1 MKLMAVLVA
10 FLGSGIIVATL
21 LTWLVRH
28 VANRYGLSFAP
39 SSSRHLHSS
48 PIPRLGGVAIFFT
61 FLVLYAIY
69 RFAGSRD
76 WLPQPL
82 NSDVLKVIVPATGLF
97 LVGLFDDLRG
107 LTAKV
112 KLLAQIAGG
121 CCLFYSGL
129 HFISFNWHGAPA
141 VVNSGI
147 SLLATVFWVVLVCN
161 AINLIDGLDGLAS
174 GAALFSMATIFTV
187 ALAQGRS
194 GVAVATLVLGGAIL
208 GFLIF
213 NFNPASIFLGDCGSL
228 FVGFMLSGFVLAEA
242 QRQQTITDSIAI
254 PLISLAVP
262 LTDTA
267 LSVLRRFLSGHSL
280 FGADKEHIHHK
291 LLELGMTQHQVVWI
305 LYGASAACAVLSL
318 SLLHPSHLMVVPV
331 AGIFLLLVFFGVRK
345 LGYHELAEF
354 QRVWKRVAQ
363 QKRVFARDIAMRKA
377 TAELPKLH
385 NFDRV
390 LQVLENCLRQDFDG
404 FELAL
409 DAASFGDGPRPC
421 NAIIQRAWRNGYQE
435 KMVLTLELSTPR
447 HGLVG
452 RISCHRQMGSG
463 WLVDTDLLVGSLQ
476 NALGVA
482 IDNCMSRSE
491 KPLFEIYTIDPWGA
505 KDAHYAESQYPA
517 FAPTALPPETEF
529 ASASGDD

>member
-1 MKLMAVLVA
+1 MKLMAVFVV
-10 FLGSGIIVATL
+10 FLCSGIIVATL

-69 RFAGSRD
+69 RFAGSRG
-76 WLPQPL
+76 WIAQPL
-82 NSDVLKVIVPATGLF
+82 NSDVFKVMVPAIGLF

-129 HFISFNWHGAPA
+129 HFISFHWHGAPA
-141 VVNSGI
+141 IVNSGI
-147 SLLATVFWVVLVCN
+147 SLLTTVFWVVLVCN

-194 GVAVATLVLGGAIL
+194 GVVIATVVLGGAIL

-242 QRQQTITDSIAI
+242 QKQQTITDSIAI

-280 FGADKEHIHHK
+280 FGADREHIHHK
-291 LLELGMTQHQVVWI
+291 LLELGLTQRQVVWV
-305 LYGASAACAVLSL
+305 LYGVSAACAVLSL

-354 QRVWKRVAQ
+354 QRVWKRVVQ
-363 QKRVFARDIAMRKA
+363 QKRVFARDITIRKA
-377 TAELPKLH
+377 TAELPKLY
-385 NFDRV
+385 NFERV
-390 LQVLENCLRQDFDG
+390 IQVLENCLRQDFDG

-435 KMVLTLELSTPR
+435 KMVLTLELSTPS

-452 RISCHRQMGSG
+452 KISCHRQMGSG
-463 WLVDTDLLVGSLQ
+463 WLVDTDLLAGSLQ
-476 NALGVA
+476 SALGVA

-491 KPLFEIYTIDPWGA
+491 KPLFEIYTINPWGA

-517 FAPTALPPETEF
+517 FAPTALPPDTEF

>member
-1 MKLMAVLVA
+1 MKLMAVFVV
-10 FLGSGIIVATL
+10 FLCSGIIVATL

-69 RFAGSRD
+69 RFAGSRG
-76 WLPQPL
+76 WIAQPL
-82 NSDVLKVIVPATGLF
+82 NSDVFKVMVPAIGLF

-129 HFISFNWHGAPA
+129 HFISFHWHGAPA
-141 VVNSGI
+141 SVNSGI
-147 SLLATVFWVVLVCN
+147 SLLTTVFWVVLVCN

-194 GVAVATLVLGGAIL
+194 GVVIATVVLGGAIL

-242 QRQQTITDSIAI
+242 QKQQTITDSIAI

-280 FGADKEHIHHK
+280 FGADREHIHHK
-291 LLELGMTQHQVVWI
+291 LLELGLTQRQVVWV
-305 LYGASAACAVLSL
+305 LYGVSAACAVLSL

-354 QRVWKRVAQ
+354 HRVWKRVGQ
-363 QKRVFARDIAMRKA
+363 QKQVFARDIAVRKA
-377 TAELPKLH
+377 TIKLRKADD
-385 NFDRV
+385 FE
-390 LQVLENCLRQDFDG
+390 QVLDLTEKCLRHDFDG
-404 FELAL
+404 FDLVIHPTEVSDEVLNQPCV
-409 DAASFGDGPRPC
+409 GPV
-421 NAIIQRAWRNGYQE
+421 QRVWKNGYEE
-435 KMVLTLELSTPR
+435 KVLFTIELSTHKR
-447 HGLVG
+447 GLIG
-452 RISCHRQMGSG
+452 SLTLHRQVGAG
-463 WLVDTDLLVGSLQ
+463 WLVDTDLLAGELQRSL
-476 NALGVA
+476 AMA
-482 IDNCMSRSE
+482 IDNCMSREEGLPFTS
-491 KPLFEIYTIDPWGA
+491 LA
-505 KDAHYAESQYPA
+505 AAAEPA
-517 FAPTALPPETEF
+517 TF
-529 ASASGDD
+529 GD